1 LGVAEPDLAEEECE
15 SIPHKAEFGIC
26 TAKTLRKP
34 SGGWRKERNNVR
46 IQEDGRE
53 PFMIRNA
60 TDEDFDQLYEV
71 INDAAMAYKGVIPED
86 RWHEPYMT
94 KEELR
99 EQLQNGVKFLCYV
112 ENRAIVGVMGIQ
124 DREEVN
130 LIRHAYVRTERRRN
144 GIGTLLLDRLA
155 RESDKPVLIGTW
167 KAASWAIKFYQKH
180 GFALLP
186 EGQKAGLLRKYWSI
200 PERQVE
206 TSVVLADKR
215 YKETYSS
222 V

>member
-1 LGVAEPDLAEEECE
+1 
-15 SIPHKAEFGIC
+15 
-26 TAKTLRKP
+26 
-34 SGGWRKERNNVR
+34 
-46 IQEDGRE
+46 
-53 PFMIRNA
+53 MIRNA

-167 KAASWAIKFYQKH
+167 KAASWAISKNVFRARRIISKTRICFTARRTKSRVVEEILEH
-180 GFALLP
+180 SRT
-186 EGQKAGLLRKYWSI
+186 AGGDVRG
-200 PERQVE
+200 VGG
-206 TSVVLADKR
+206 
-215 YKETYSS
+215 
-222 V
+222 